1 MIKKQQSLILVK
13 IGGHLVT
20 FVVWKIFVFC
30 IVIRHDYEV
39 DLIIF
44 VITDIVLSDLIFMF
58 NKRTQRP
65 RGEGQA
71 SFWQHQGIA
80 DNSRLTP
87 G

>member
-1 MIKKQQSLILVK
+1 MVI
-13 IGGHLVT
+13 

-44 VITDIVLSDLIFMF
+44 LIHVITDFVLSDLIFMF

-71 SFWQHQGIA
+71 SFWPHQGIA